1 MTILAIS
8 NMSDPDLK
16 IVQFVMEGRIMN
28 RNQYLYML
36 AAPLCLLLLTGCS
49 QSKLQMP
56 IASTSE
62 PATHSP
68 AQYQYRIGAGDQL
81 NIFVWRNPD
90 LSGSFTVRPDGY
102 ITTSLVED
110 LKVSGK
116 TSAQVA
122 REMEQELAK
131 YLREPVVTVII
142 EEFVGPY
149 SEQVRV
155 LGEAVNPLAINYRQG
170 MTLLDVMIAVGGLTE
185 FAAGNKASLV
195 RSNLGQQK
203 TYALRLDDL
212 IRGGDIHA
220 NADILPGDI
229 IIIPETWF

>member
-1 MTILAIS
+1 M
-8 NMSDPDLK
+8 K
-16 IVQFVMEGRIMN
+16 IFNYFLLPTV
-28 RNQYLYML
+28 LL
-36 AAPLCLLLLTGCS
+36 SLLLTLPGCS
-49 QSKLQMP
+49 QSKATLP
-56 IASTSE
+56 SSSILAPSTNA
-62 PATHSP
+62 PD
-68 AQYQYRIGAGDQL
+68 QYQYLIGAGDQL

-90 LSGSFTVRPDGY
+90 LSGVFTVRPDGY

-116 TSAQVA
+116 TSADVA
-122 REMEQELAK
+122 REMELALSK
-131 YLREPVVTVII
+131 YLREPVVTVIV
-142 EEFVGPY
+142 ENFVGPY

-155 LGEAVNPLAINYRQG
+155 LGEAVNPLAINYRRG

-195 RSNLGQQK
+195 RNIQGQQRS
-203 TYALRLDDL
+203 YAIRLDDL
-212 IRGGDIHA
+212 IRGGDIGA